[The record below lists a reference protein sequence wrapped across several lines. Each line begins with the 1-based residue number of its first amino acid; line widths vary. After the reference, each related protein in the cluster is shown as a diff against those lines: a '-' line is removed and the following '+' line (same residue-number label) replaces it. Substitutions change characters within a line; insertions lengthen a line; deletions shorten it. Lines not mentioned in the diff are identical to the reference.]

1 MPRSLGDVLNQLD
14 ALARY
19 DGPWRDL
26 REEGPLLRERVAE
39 LRERAEHLHDVL
51 VVALVGGSGVGKSTL
66 LNALAGDE
74 LARMSPYRPCTR
86 QPAVYAPPGVHL
98 PIRGW
103 EWFYGSVLEHLVLID
118 TPDTDSIA
126 LEHRDRTVEV
136 LRHCDLILVCGSME
150 KYLNEATWELLR
162 PVKDERTIVCVE
174 TKSQPGSG
182 VREHWLE
189 RLDEQGFQVEHYFQV
204 NALKS
209 LDRKLSGGAPSEE
222 EQLFP
227 QLESFLSRELTRERI
242 ERIKRSNVSGLLRK
256 TAARLDELAD
266 KAEPALARLAEQLE
280 EAERALSQQA
290 MRVVDE
296 RLFAEPHLW
305 NFALGR
311 ETGLRSKGIVGT
323 VSRGI
328 EALRSLPARIS
339 WWAPAIAKQ
348 SAGQRA
354 AGMLASEK
362 LFTED
367 LQVAAGEVASLYQKI
382 DSDIGLAFVRAGLD
396 RPDGVVAIQHFD
408 AALNAQV
415 SQVLR
420 GPAREAVVRHARQLT
435 SWPVTVGCD
444 AIPAALALFSG
455 YRILGAY
462 FFNMPLPDSFISLT
476 AVVIAMA
483 ITVELFALNFA
494 ARGLAWTA
502 QQEAKAAMRAAL
514 LNTRNAF
521 PQQRE
526 IVAEAQELIKG
537 IRQLPE
543 AVNPASLE

>member
-14 ALARY
+14 ALTRY
-19 DGPWRDL
+19 HGPWRDL
-26 REEGPLLRERVAE
+26 REEGPQLRERVAE

-86 QPAVYAPPGVHL
+86 QPAVYAPPGVTL
-98 PIRGW
+98 PIAGW

-174 TKSQPGSG
+174 TKSQPDSG

-209 LDRKLSGGAPSEE
+209 LDRKLRGGAPTDE
-222 EQLFP
+222 EQEFP
-227 QLESFLSRELTRERI
+227 ALERFLARELTRERI

-256 TAARLDELAD
+256 TAATLDELAD
-266 KAEPALARLAEQLE
+266 KAEPAFAKLREQLD
-280 EAERALSQQA
+280 EAERVLAQQS
-290 MRVVDE
+290 MRVVEE

-311 ETGLRSKGIVGT
+311 ETGLRAKGIVGT
-323 VSRGI
+323 ASRAV
-328 EALRSLPARIS
+328 EALRSLPARVS

-362 LFTED
+362 LFTDD
-367 LQVAAGEVASLYQKI
+367 LQVAAGEVASLYRKAG
-382 DSDIGLAFVRAGLD
+382 SDIELAFVRAGLD
-396 RPDGVVAIQHFD
+396 RPDSAQ
-408 AALNAQV
+408 AAQEYYATLNGQV

-420 GPAREAVVRHARQLT
+420 GPAREAVVRHARRLT
-435 SWPVTVGCD
+435 SWPVTFGCD
-444 AIPAALALFSG
+444 ALPAALALFSG

-462 FFNMPLPDSFISLT
+462 FFTMPLPDSFISLT
-476 AVVIAMA
+476 AIVIAMA
-483 ITVELFALNFA
+483 ITLELFALNVA

-514 LNTRNAF
+514 INTRNAF
-521 PQQRE
+521 PHQRE
-526 IVAEAQELIKG
+526 IVEEAQTLLKG
-537 IRQLPE
+537 IRELPD
-543 AVNPASLE
+543 AVNPASVE